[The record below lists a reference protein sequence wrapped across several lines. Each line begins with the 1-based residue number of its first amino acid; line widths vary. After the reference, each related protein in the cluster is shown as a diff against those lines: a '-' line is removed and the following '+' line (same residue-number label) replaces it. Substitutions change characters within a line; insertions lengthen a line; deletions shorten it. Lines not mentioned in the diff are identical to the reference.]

1 MRTTRPRVVIVGA
14 GFGGLRAAR
23 ALAGAPVDVLLLDRN
38 NYHLFQPLLYQ
49 VAVAALPPSEIA
61 YPVRSILR
69 SQRNLEFRVVE
80 VTGFDLAHRVVRTSR
95 GDTAFD
101 HLIVASGAATNFF
114 GLRDVA
120 EHGFDL
126 KSLPDALRLRNHVMR
141 CFEDAIAT
149 ADPEERKR
157 LLTIAV
163 VGGGP
168 TGVEVAG
175 AVSELLRRVLARDYR
190 AIPRGEISVIL
201 LEAGTRVLAT
211 MPESLS
217 AAAEASL
224 KTLGVDVRFSAI
236 VAGYDGTTVRMRDG
250 TEIAARTLVWAA
262 GVQASPLTQAIGV
275 PLHRSGRILV
285 EPTLAIP
292 GHPDVYVVG
301 DAAYLETPEGAV
313 PMLAP
318 PAIQMGATAAKN
330 VLRRLAG
337 SPLVPFRYK
346 DPGTMATIGRSAA
359 VAVLRGLKF
368 RGLAAWVIWLFVHL
382 MQLVGFRNKLV
393 VLVDWAW
400 QYVFYQPASALIVR
414 EGGGSGSG
422 GADSTLQYKVLDN
435 KRAGT

>member
-69 SQRNLEFRVVE
+69 HQRNLEFRVVE
-80 VTGFDLAHRVVRTSR
+80 VTGFDLARRVVRTSR
-95 GDTAFD
+95 GEMPYD

-114 GLRDVA
+114 GLPDVA

-126 KSLPDALRLRNHVMR
+126 KGLPDALRLRNHVMR

-149 ADPEERKR
+149 ADPEARKS

-190 AIPRGEISVIL
+190 AIPKGEISVIL

-217 AAAEASL
+217 DAAAASL
-224 KTLGVDVRFSAI
+224 KKLGVDVRFSA
-236 VAGYDGTTVRMRDG
+236 VVTAYDGATVRMKDG
-250 TEIAARTLVWAA
+250 NHVAARTLVWAA
-262 GVQASPLTQAIGV
+262 GVSASPLTRGAGV

-285 EPTLAIP
+285 EPTLAVP

-301 DAAYLETPEGAV
+301 DAAYLETPAGVV

-318 PAIQMGATAAKN
+318 PAMQMGTAAARN

-337 SPLVPFRYK
+337 TPLLPFRYK

-359 VAVLRGLKF
+359 VAVLGGLKF
-368 RGLAAWVIWLFVHL
+368 RGFAAWLIWLFVHL

-414 EGGGSGSG
+414 EGGGPESG
-422 GADSTLQYKVLDN
+422 GADSTLQHKVLDN
-435 KRAGT
+435 TQPGT

>member
-1 MRTTRPRVVIVGA
+1 MRTTRPRVLIIGA

-23 ALAGAPVDVLLLDRN
+23 TLAGAPVDVLLLDRN

-61 YPVRSILR
+61 YPVRTILR
-69 SQRNLEFRVVE
+69 GQRNLEFRVVE
-80 VTGFDLAHRVVRTSR
+80 VTGFDLARRVVRTSR
-95 GDTAFD
+95 GDMPYD

-126 KSLPDALRLRNHVMR
+126 KGLPDALRLRNHVMR
-141 CFEDAIAT
+141 CFEDAIA
-149 ADPEERKR
+149 AAEPEERKS

-190 AIPRGEISVIL
+190 AIPKGEISVIL

-217 AAAEASL
+217 VTAAASL
-224 KTLGVDVRFSAI
+224 RTLGVDVRFSSVVTA
-236 VAGYDGTTVRMRDG
+236 YDGKTVRLKGGDAL
-250 TEIAARTLVWAA
+250 AARTLVWAA
-262 GVQASPLTQAIGV
+262 GVQASPLTQAAGV
-275 PLHRSGRILV
+275 PLHRSGRIFV
-285 EPTLAIP
+285 EPTLAVP
-292 GHPDVYVVG
+292 GHPDVYVIG
-301 DAAYLETPEGAV
+301 DAAYLETPEGVV

-330 VLRRLAG
+330 VLHRLAG
-337 SPLVPFRYK
+337 TPPTPFRYK

-359 VAVLRGLKF
+359 VAVLGGLKF
-368 RGLAAWVIWLFVHL
+368 RGLAAWLIWLFVHL
-382 MQLVGFRNKLV
+382 MQLIGFRNKLV

-400 QYVFYQPASALIVR
+400 QYFFYQPASPLIVQ
-414 EGGGSGSG
+414 EGGEPERR
-422 GADSTLQYKVLDN
+422 AEESTLQGKVLDN
-435 KRAGT
+435 DRPGT

>member
-69 SQRNLEFRVVE
+69 RQRNLEFRVVE
-80 VTGFDLAHRVVRTSR
+80 VTGFDLSRRLVHTSR
-95 GDTAFD
+95 GDLPYD

-114 GLRDVA
+114 GMRDVA

-126 KSLPDALRLRNHVMR
+126 KGLPDALRLRNHVMR

-149 ADPEERKR
+149 DDREERKR

-190 AIPRGEISVIL
+190 AIPAGEISVIL
-201 LEAGTRVLAT
+201 LEAGPRVLPT

-217 AAAEASL
+217 AAAAASL
-224 KTLGVDVRFSAI
+224 TKLGVDVRLSSVVTA
-236 VAGYDGTTVRMRDG
+236 YDGATVRLKD
-250 TEIAARTLVWAA
+250 ESALAARTLVWAA
-262 GVQASPLTQAIGV
+262 GVQASPLTKAAGV

-285 EPTLAIP
+285 APTLAVP
-292 GHPDVYVVG
+292 GHSDVYVIG
-301 DAAYLETPEGAV
+301 DAAYLETPAGVV

-318 PAIQMGATAAKN
+318 PAIQMGATAARN
-330 VLRRLAG
+330 VLNGLAG
-337 SPLVPFRYK
+337 MPLIPFRYK

-359 VAVLRGLKF
+359 VAVLGGLKF
-368 RGLAAWVIWLFVHL
+368 RGLAAWLIWLFVHL

-393 VLVDWAW
+393 VLVDWAF
-400 QYVFYQPASALIVR
+400 QYFFYQPASPLIVR
-414 EGGGSGSG
+414 EGGSAEPG
-422 GADSTLQYKVLDN
+422 GADSTLHHKVLDN
-435 KRAGT
+435 TQSGT

>member
-80 VTGFDLAHRVVRTSR
+80 VTGFDLSRRVVRTSR
-95 GDTAFD
+95 GELPYD

-126 KSLPDALRLRNHVMR
+126 KGLPDALRLRNHVMR

-149 ADPEERKR
+149 DDRDERKS

-163 VGGGP
+163 VGAGP

-190 AIPRGEISVIL
+190 AIPKGEISVIL
-201 LEAGTRVLAT
+201 LEAGPRVLAT

-217 AAAEASL
+217 AAAAASL
-224 KTLGVDVRFSAI
+224 KKLGVDVRLSSA
-236 VAGYDGTTVRMRDG
+236 VTAYDGSAVRLNDG
-250 TEIAARTLVWAA
+250 TALAARTLVWAA
-262 GVQASPLTQAIGV
+262 GVQASPLTRAAGV

-285 EPTLAIP
+285 APTLAVP
-292 GHPDVYVVG
+292 GHPDVYVIG
-301 DAAYLETPEGAV
+301 DAAYLETPAGVV

-330 VLRRLAG
+330 VLRGLAG
-337 SPLVPFRYK
+337 APLVPFRYK

-359 VAVLRGLKF
+359 VAVLGGLKF
-368 RGLAAWVIWLFVHL
+368 RGLAAWLIWLFVHL

-393 VLVDWAW
+393 VLVDWAF
-400 QYVFYQPASALIVR
+400 QYFFYQPASPLIVR
-414 EGGGSGSG
+414 EGEAPGPGGS
-422 GADSTLQYKVLDN
+422 DSTLQHKVLDN
-435 KRAGT
+435 TRSGT